1 MNMDL
6 AYRELQHLIHRI
18 TVLGD
23 RVGERLFTE
32 RIGIGRAQFLVLRT
46 IAEAGESGARSQQ
59 EIAER
64 LSLTKGTVSRHVA
77 SAMLRGWLSVE
88 PSPVSRRE
96 HAVVLTPAGRELLE
110 RGLALQGEREGLADL
125 ALDPADV
132 AATIRVLTAM
142 CQLLEQSERSAGRGA
157 AWTEEPRAKRA
168 ATREGST

>member
-1 MNMDL
+1 VNSSHG
-6 AYRELQHLIHRI
+6 YRELQRLIHRI

-32 RIGIGRAQFLVLRT
+32 RIGVGRAQFLVLRT
-46 IAEAGESGARSQQ
+46 IADAGDEGAQSQQ

-77 SAMLRGWLSVE
+77 GAMLRGWLAVR

-96 HAVVLTPAGRELLE
+96 HAVVLTPAGRTLLDQ
-110 RGLALQGEREGLADL
+110 GLALQAEREALASEQ
-125 ALDPADV
+125 LDPDDV

-142 CQLLEQSERSAGRGA
+142 CRLLE
-157 AWTEEPRAKRA
+157 EEGK
-168 ATREGST
+168 

>member
-1 MNMDL
+1 MSHEPD
-6 AYRELQHLIHRI
+6 YRSLLRLTHRA

-46 IAEAGESGARSQQ
+46 IAEAGQAGARSQQ

-77 SAMLRGWLSVE
+77 NAMQHGWLTVG

-96 HAVVLTPAGRELLE
+96 HAVVLTPAGEALL
-110 RGLALQGEREGLADL
+110 RAGLALQGEREGLAGL
-125 ALDPADV
+125 KLDPEDV
-132 AATIRVLTAM
+132 AAAIRVLAAI
-142 CQLLEQSERSAGRGA
+142 CQLLEQED
-157 AWTEEPRAKRA
+157 K
-168 ATREGST
+168 